1 VAGAVL
7 AALLAATPAMGQSSE
22 VQRLRAE
29 LAATQNRMHQMEA
42 EARKLAAMTEA
53 LRAELAMCRNVIAKL
68 QAENAE
74 LRQRLMQ
81 TAAERA
87 QRTRQG
93 PVEAQEAKSR
103 AKREAAV
110 KTVVDGDVV
119 FSVTGCEYNAGVDRG
134 PEPTRAGRR
143 VTIRYTVRN
152 AAPENQLT
160 FRPPAPSADD
170 ADSGALPMLTD
181 GGGRSWPLVRAE
193 GKASGRSVRLQPGR
207 SWSGALIFEAP
218 AGGGTRELAL
228 SFPRSAWGES
238 GQLGLLLPSP
248 SEP

>member
-1 VAGAVL
+1 
-7 AALLAATPAMGQSSE
+7 
-22 VQRLRAE
+22 
-29 LAATQNRMHQMEA
+29 MEA

-53 LRAELAMCRNVIAKL
+53 LRAELAMCRDVIAKL
-68 QAENAE
+68 QAENADLCQR
-74 LRQRLMQ
+74 LRQV
-81 TAAERA
+81 AAERA
-87 QRTRQG
+87 QRTKQAA
-93 PVEAQEAKSR
+93 VEAQEAKSP
-103 AKREAAV
+103 AQQEAAV

-119 FSVTGCEYNAGVDRG
+119 FSVTGCEYNAGVDGG

-152 AAPENQLT
+152 AAPESQLT
-160 FRPPAPSADD
+160 FRPPTLSADD

-181 GGGRSWPLVRAE
+181 GRGRSWPLVRAE

-218 AGGGTRELAL
+218 AGGGKRELAL
-228 SFPRSAWGES
+228 SFPRSAWGEA
-238 GQLGLLLPSP
+238 GQLGLLLPTP